1 MRKTMYQS
9 HDHLPV
15 WLERAEESCPEEIV
29 KSYFNTYS
37 LPDSRLYL
45 WQMLKWY
52 GIEKEEGLLLET
64 CDCLAFFE
72 KLVCL
77 IEALHVQMESKP
89 VTNEP
94 VKSFESRQG
103 FLCDDNN
110 SSDDDP
116 LAPVIRMIRQ
126 SMDVE
131 KIYLLGTFP
140 LVPEALGIEYD
151 LLVLVNGN
159 NNHTNE
165 ELESLIHNRSH
176 DLVPVCANSFP
187 MTKVNGMIENGNYFF
202 SMNCVPEKLLYDA
215 GRVPLEKPRQVDQ
228 LTSSDSL
235 LETHNGIME
244 KARSFVSGAAHYYE
258 SNEYALAAFMLHQ
271 AMEHGLNAFLQP
283 LIQFRLQTHSLQ
295 KLLRWTRRFSMDI
308 FNVFPRDTEREI
320 DLFRLLQKAYVHAR
334 YKDVFTITGEE
345 ACLLQERV
353 KLILEKI
360 TNEFKR
366 LVVVQPS

>member
-1 MRKTMYQS
+1 MYQS
-9 HDHLPV
+9 RDHLPV

-29 KSYFNTYS
+29 KSFFNAYS

-77 IEALHVQMESKP
+77 IEALHVQMEKTVS
-89 VTNEP
+89 VINEP
-94 VKSFESRQG
+94 VESMEATQD
-103 FLCDDNN
+103 FLCDH
-110 SSDDDP
+110 DDHNDGDP
-116 LAPVIRMIRQ
+116 LAPVIHMIRQ

-140 LVPEALGIEYD
+140 LLPEALGIEHD

-176 DLVPVCANSFP
+176 DMVPVCANSFS

-202 SMNCVPEKLLYDA
+202 RMNCVPEKLLYDA
-215 GRVPLEKPRQVDQ
+215 GRVSLEKPRQADM
-228 LTSSDSL
+228 LASSQHL
-235 LETHNGIME
+235 FETHSGIME
-244 KARSFVSGAAHYYE
+244 KARSFVSGAQHYLE
-258 SNEYALAAFMLHQ
+258 SHEYALAAFMLHQ
-271 AMEHGLNAFLQP
+271 AMEHGLNALLQP

-295 KLLRWTRRFSMDI
+295 KLLRWARRFSMDV
-308 FNVFPRDTEREI
+308 FNVFPRDTEREV

-334 YKDVFTITGEE
+334 YKDVFSITGEE
-345 ACLLQERV
+345 ACLLQQRV
-353 KLILEKI
+353 NLLLEKI
-360 TNEFKR
+360 NDEFRR
-366 LVVVQPS
+366 LVAVQAS